1 MQHLQAAAPQID
13 LIAVL
18 QHPVRRAL
26 KYRIRLRTKI
36 PGQGITVRNHRPDL
50 RKRQRERTVQPFLL
64 RLVHIK
70 TREAGVSSNVVPMR
84 VRRHGNNRPV
94 RQIPDQ
100 AVEVAN
106 SQAGVDEQTARAA
119 VEQITMGMLPMAVL
133 TQNVCIPI
141 QALCSKPI
149 THALP
154 PLPAG
159 RKHLPAGPAPL

>member
-1 MQHLQAAAPQID
+1 M
-13 LIAVL
+13 
-18 QHPVRRAL
+18 
-26 KYRIRLRTKI
+26 KYRIRLRAKI
-36 PGQGITVRNHRPDL
+36 PGQGITVRNHCPDL

-70 TREAGVSSNVVPMR
+70 TREAGVPSNVVPMR
-84 VRRHGNNRPV
+84 VRSHGNNRPV
-94 RQIPDQ
+94 RQTPDQ
-100 AVEVAN
+100 AAEVAN

-141 QALCSKPI
+141 ELSVVNQSPMRF
-149 THALP
+149 P

-159 RKHLPAGPAPL
+159 RKHLPGGPAPL